1 MNEQNREIVLYAEDE
16 LQLWHERRPG
26 FSIFGSYTGRVVLT
40 STRLMFLST
49 GGSGAGRRLLAAGTL
64 GAVGSL
70 LFGQT
75 PTSDLDLSALADEG
89 SLAVPLGRIT
99 QGLAQ
104 RRCDCTNY
112 VGVQYAKEDG
122 AGSAGSEGGE
132 IAECAFM
139 PKDGI
144 AWPGA
149 ATWASKLDEAR
160 AAFAKSPYR

>member
-1 MNEQNREIVLYAEDE
+1 MNEQKREIVLYAEDE

-40 STRLMFLST
+40 SARLMFLST
-49 GGSGAGRRLLAAGTL
+49 GGSGVERRLAAGTL
-64 GAVGSL
+64 GVVGTL
-70 LFGQT
+70 VFGQMST
-75 PTSDLDLSALADEG
+75 RELDLSALADEG

-99 QGLAQ
+99 QGSAQ

-122 AGSAGSEGGE
+122 AGSEGGE

-149 ATWASKLDEAR
+149 AMWASKLDEAR

>member
-40 STRLMFLST
+40 SARLLFLST
-49 GGSGAGRRLLAAGTL
+49 GGSGVERRLALGTL
-64 GAVGSL
+64 GVVGTL

-75 PTSDLDLSALADEG
+75 STAELDLSALSAEG

-99 QGLAQ
+99 QGSAQ

-112 VGVQYAKEDG
+112 VGIQYAKEG
-122 AGSAGSEGGE
+122 AKVEEGE
-132 IAECAFM
+132 ELAECAFM

-149 ATWASKLDEAR
+149 AAWASKLDEAR
-160 AAFAKSPYR
+160 AAFASSPYR